1 MQARFL
7 VAGCL
12 CLGLVGLWLGVVLA
26 YGTILEVG
34 VQPDEQLAMV
44 GTLPAFTMPPPF
56 KPPKTGEE
64 WKDDDSQLAETVF
77 PAVLEAEGIDEKSKI
92 LGEGIYNHF
101 ASKYGLL
108 DKRRYT
114 SQPRPHNHN
123 RP

>member
-1 MQARFL
+1 MNRAGSSKKKQWQGVCLYQGVKMQARFL

-77 PAVLEAEGIDEKSKI
+77 QSV
-92 LGEGIYNHF
+92 
-101 ASKYGLL
+101 
-108 DKRRYT
+108 
-114 SQPRPHNHN
+114 
-123 RP
+123 